1 MVPRS
6 GNSNY
11 STAMKIKIRPIGSLR
26 RHLEGDNK
34 SVEVTLPDGSTVA
47 DALAA
52 IGIDSEAQWNASI
65 GGQLVYKDAEV
76 SDGDDLLVFSP
87 IAGG

>member
-1 MVPRS
+1 
-6 GNSNY
+6 
-11 STAMKIKIRPIGSLR
+11 MKISIRPIGPLR
-26 RHLEGDNK
+26 RHLEGDSK
-34 SVEVTLPDGSTVA
+34 SVEVTLPDGATVA

-52 IGIDSEAQWNASI
+52 IGIDADAQWNASI
-65 GGQLVYKDAEV
+65 KGQLVYKDAEV